1 MAPPCGPDSLPGRIS
16 ERRLRSRAESCPT
29 LIHWSPRQDAPTD
42 GQPHPAGDPANDNK
56 TAFIKFLDTG
66 FSFGVEDR
74 EILFYRVKP
83 LFPERRWHGTHRP
96 RWRGQSFKGPK
107 RDNSGR
113 RGKQNG

>member
-83 LFPERRWHGTHRP
+83 LLPERRWAPDASTTIEGTEL
-96 RWRGQSFKGPK
+96 KGSK
-107 RDNSGR
+107 TR
-113 RGKQNG
+113 

>member
-1 MAPPCGPDSLPGRIS
+1 PRGPDSFRGPFPENGAGSDPGS
-16 ERRLRSRAESCPT
+16 
-29 LIHWSPRQDAPTD
+29 
-42 GQPHPAGDPANDNK
+42 DNK

-74 EILFYRVKP
+74 NILFYRVKP
-83 LFPERRWHGTHRP
+83 LFPERRWHGTQRP
-96 RWRGQSFKGPK
+96 RWRGQSSKAPK